1 VWFRA
6 DKAYRKIIRDPKAP
20 RWAKKNIIGA
30 FKQRFLMAFKTSL

>member
-1 VWFRA
+1 M
-6 DKAYRKIIRDPKAP
+6 RKIIRDPKAP